1 MCFPRIAF
9 MQKILTS
16 SQTKLLDQYTIEQE
30 AIASIDLMERAC
42 SSFAQWFVTK
52 FRATEK
58 IAVVCGTGN
67 NGGDGLGIARML
79 CEWSYPLEVFII
91 RGSSAETADFKIN
104 LERLPL
110 KVKCINVTESTQL
123 DFGKTEVIIDAIFG
137 SGLSRPAEGIYAV
150 AIESIN
156 QAKAIKVAVDIPSGL
171 SADSHSTGPIVQ
183 AQFTVSFQLP
193 KLAFFFP
200 QHANNVGE
208 WAVVDI
214 GLSQNFLKEV
224 EAYHFYVTEKSVKK
238 LIRARKRFS
247 HKGNFGHGLLIAGS
261 KGKMGAAV
269 LSARAAMRSG
279 LGLLTVHAPACGLE
293 VLQTSVPE
301 AMVEVDSNENHFSTL
316 PGGFDYEAL
325 GVGPGLGKHLDSAKA
340 FSSLLKKYQHRMVID
355 ADALN
360 ILSENRELLQ
370 LVPKGSILTPHPKE
384 FERLVGAWANDFQRL
399 EKQKELAAQLQSII
413 VLKGAFTSVV
423 DEKGNAYFNP
433 TGNPGMAT
441 GGSGDVLT
449 GILVGLMAQ
458 GFSSIE
464 AAILGVY
471 LHGLAGDLAAYE
483 VGMDS
488 LMASDLIKYLPTAF
502 KRIAK

>member
-1 MCFPRIAF
+1 
-9 MQKILTS
+9 MQKILS
-16 SQTKLLDQYTIEQE
+16 STQTKLLDQYTIAQE
-30 AIASIDLMERAC
+30 PNASIDLMERAC
-42 SSFAQWFVTK
+42 RGFTEWFVTK
-52 FRATEK
+52 FIATQK
-58 IAVVCGTGN
+58 IGVVCGTGN

-79 CEWSYPLEVFII
+79 CEWSYPVVVFII
-91 RGSSAETADFKIN
+91 RGSSAETADFKTN
-104 LERLPL
+104 LERLPS
-110 KVKCINVTESTQL
+110 KVKCIHVNESTQL
-123 DFGKTEVIIDAIFG
+123 EFTKTDVIIDAIFG
-137 SGLSRPAEGIYAV
+137 SGLSRPAEGIYAT

-171 SADSHSTGPIVQ
+171 SADSHSTGSIVQ

-200 QHANNVGE
+200 QYADNVGE
-208 WAVVDI
+208 WVVVDI
-214 GLSQNFLKEV
+214 GLSQTFLKEV
-224 EAYHFYVTEKSVKK
+224 EAHHFYVTEKSVKK
-238 LIRARKRFS
+238 LVRARKRFS
-247 HKGNFGHGLLIAGS
+247 HKGNFGHALLIGGS

-279 LGLLTVHAPACGLE
+279 LGLLTVHAPTCGVE

-316 PGGFDYEAL
+316 PGSFDYEAI
-325 GVGPGLGKHLDSAKA
+325 GVGPGLGKHLDSVKA
-340 FSSLLKKYQHRMVID
+340 FSSLLKEYQHRMVID

-370 LVPKGSILTPHPKE
+370 LVPNGSILTPHPKE

-413 VLKGAFTSVV
+413 VLKGAFTSVI

-458 GFSSIE
+458 GSSSID

-483 VGMDS
+483 VGMHS
-488 LMASDLIKYLPTAF
+488 LMASDLIQYLPVAF

>member
-1 MCFPRIAF
+1 

-16 SQTKLLDQYTIEQE
+16 AQTKLLDQFTIEHE
-30 AIASIDLMERAC
+30 PIASIDLMERAC
-42 SSFAQWFVTK
+42 RAFVDWFVTK

-79 CEWSYPLEVFII
+79 CEWSYPVEVFII

-104 LERLPL
+104 LERLPS
-110 KVKCINVTESTQL
+110 KVKCIKVKESTQL
-123 DFGKTEVIIDAIFG
+123 DFSKTDVIIDAIFG
-137 SGLSRPAEGIYAV
+137 SGLSRPAEGIYAAV
-150 AIESIN
+150 IESIN

-200 QHANNVGE
+200 QYANNVGE
-208 WAVVDI
+208 WLVVDI
-214 GLSQNFLKEV
+214 GLSQTFLKEV
-224 EAYHFYVTEKSVKK
+224 EAHQYYVTEKSVKK
-238 LIRARKRFS
+238 LVRSRKRFS
-247 HKGNFGHGLLIAGS
+247 HKGNFGHALLIAGS

-279 LGLLTVHAPACGLE
+279 LGLLTVHAPACGVQ

-301 AMVEVDSNENHFSTL
+301 AMVEADSNENHFSSL
-316 PGGFDYEAL
+316 LGSFDYETI
-325 GVGPGLGKHLDSAKA
+325 GIGPGLGKRLDSAQA
-340 FSSLLKKYQHRMVID
+340 FSKLLKEYPHPMVID

-370 LVPKGSILTPHPKE
+370 LIPKGSILTPHPKE
-384 FERLVGAWANDFQRL
+384 FERLVGAWANEFQRL
-399 EKQKELAAQLQSII
+399 EKQKELAAQLQSVI
-413 VLKGAFTSVV
+413 VLKGAFTSIA
-423 DEKGNAYFNP
+423 DEKGNVYFNP

-449 GILVGLMAQ
+449 GILTGLMAQ
-458 GFSSIE
+458 GYSSID
-464 AAILGVY
+464 AAILGAY

-483 VGMDS
+483 VGMHS
-488 LMASDLIKYLPTAF
+488 MIASDLIQYLPSAF